1 VRRCALVV
9 AAALWIAVAAS
20 GADLRRVEATGSVP
34 VGSATAKTPPRN
46 AAVRAAVA
54 RAVESVAQDLGAA
67 VPKPAPAPAGA
78 KPPNPAAI
86 APELAKALGQDPLDY
101 ATRYRIL
108 EDKGVRAVRAPQP
121 GAPEKEYVVV
131 VEVQVDAARIGE
143 RLRAAGWLASSGD
156 GAGGATTELV
166 LEGLNDYRALA
177 SVRRLLVEKLG
188 ARRVLPV
195 EFRRGEAVL
204 SVEGGPPAGSLAAAL
219 QAAAPPE
226 LRLVPVDGDEQ
237 GVTLVV
243 EWTPPPATV
252 PVEPAAESVDAD

>member
-1 VRRCALVV
+1 VRLRTLAFAWVLLVAS
-9 AAALWIAVAAS
+9 AAA
-20 GADLRRVEATGSVP
+20 GADLRRVEATGTVP
-34 VGSATAKTPPRN
+34 VGTASAKSTPRN
-46 AAVRAAVA
+46 VAVRAAVA
-54 RAVESVAQDLGAA
+54 RAVESVALDLGAN
-67 VPKPAPAPAGA
+67 VPKPAANPSGPT

-86 APELAKALGQDPLDY
+86 SPELAKALGEDPLDY

-108 EDKGVRAVRAPQP
+108 EDKGARAVRAPQP
-121 GAPEKEYVVV
+121 GGPEKEYVVV
-131 VEVQVDAARIGE
+131 VEVQVDAARVSE
-143 RLRAAGWLASSGD
+143 RLRAAGWLAAASDGSS
-156 GAGGATTELV
+156 GATTELV

-204 SVEGGPPAGSLAAAL
+204 SVEGGPPPDSLAAAL

-226 LRLVPVDGDEQ
+226 LRLVPVESGET

-243 EWTPPPATV
+243 EWTPPPPA
-252 PVEPAAESVDAD
+252 PVEPAADSVETD